1 MLNAVPLAAR
11 DADEAAKVMES
22 RFVIAQLLTSTG
34 ETESAI
40 AELRAVRPLLA
51 AAYGPGVG
59 AGPQPARTPRQPVRP
74 PTAAGRGNLASRIG
88 RRVT

>member
-1 MLNAVPLAAR
+1 MNAVPLAAR

-22 RFVIAQLLTSTG
+22 RFVIAQLLASTG

-40 AELRAVRPLLA
+40 AELPGRRGNP
-51 AAYGPGVG
+51 YG
-59 AGPQPARTPRQPVRP
+59 RRRQPGG
-74 PTAAGRGNLASRIG
+74 ANLASRVG